1 MLFSDLP
8 GDEGLPGRPRRLAM
22 IAVMMTTAM
31 SVFDGSMVNIAL
43 PQIARAMG
51 VPASEV
57 VWVSNGYLLAA
68 AMTLAIFAALATRI
82 GFRHLFAAGQTI
94 FTLSSLGCALSA
106 DPHTLIGMRILQ
118 GIGGAATL
126 SIGPAILRSVFPN
139 RLLGRIL
146 GMNALLVASGT
157 AIAPILGGSILSVMS
172 WQWLFAINLPPGI
185 IAVILTL
192 RVLPGR
198 SQKISLPFD
207 MTGAVLSAIIPGA
220 LIMAADSLAA
230 PGSPGLSGH
239 DLLLAAGYGLL
250 ALVAGLAFIAVER
263 NAAAPLL
270 PLNIFSSARFSL
282 AAITSMASFVSQGIT
297 FIALPFLFQNIY
309 GHSAFFSALL
319 FTPWPLGIIL
329 AAPHAGRLSD
339 RIPPAII
346 STLGLGIFVTG
357 LILLALL
364 PDNAAAW
371 DICLRSLVCGIGF
384 GCFQSPNNREMLS
397 NVAREHSSYASGVL
411 AIMRMFGQ
419 CLGTAIVGVILALS
433 GQHSL
438 LQEYHGVQTA
448 LWLAVLS
455 GGLAVMLSISR
466 LKKQ

>member
-82 GFRHLFAAGQTI
+82 GFRHLFAAGQII

-172 WQWLFAINLPPGI
+172 WYWLFAINLLPGI

-192 RVLPGR
+192 RVLPV
-198 SQKISLPFD
+198 P
-207 MTGAVLSAIIPGA
+207 
-220 LIMAADSLAA
+220 
-230 PGSPGLSGH
+230 
-239 DLLLAAGYGLL
+239 
-250 ALVAGLAFIAVER
+250 
-263 NAAAPLL
+263 
-270 PLNIFSSARFSL
+270 
-282 AAITSMASFVSQGIT
+282 
-297 FIALPFLFQNIY
+297 
-309 GHSAFFSALL
+309 
-319 FTPWPLGIIL
+319 
-329 AAPHAGRLSD
+329 
-339 RIPPAII
+339 
-346 STLGLGIFVTG
+346 
-357 LILLALL
+357 
-364 PDNAAAW
+364 
-371 DICLRSLVCGIGF
+371 
-384 GCFQSPNNREMLS
+384 
-397 NVAREHSSYASGVL
+397 SY
-411 AIMRMFGQ
+411 
-419 CLGTAIVGVILALS
+419 
-433 GQHSL
+433 
-438 LQEYHGVQTA
+438 
-448 LWLAVLS
+448 
-455 GGLAVMLSISR
+455 
-466 LKKQ
+466 